1 MKIIFLNIYNGVAE
15 RGSEIF
21 VSELASRLVVNHEVT
36 VVQSGLKGKFTYRQ
50 KVVAGIPY
58 LSNSGLWNIFYHFLV
73 FYFTLR
79 ALPFILN
86 EGCDWLIPVNGRYQV
101 LICRLVRKIKKC
113 RILIG
118 GHGGIGREDRIN
130 LLIGRPNVFIAL
142 TPSAFT
148 WAKQIAPRTKVQLIP
163 NAIDLGKFNLKTEN
177 KIQFKR
183 PLVMSV
189 SALLPYKRIDLLIKA
204 VVKLPG
210 VNFLLI
216 GDGPARKEITKL
228 GASLLPERFFYLP
241 RVKHNEMPNYYRAA
255 DIFSLPSKSSEAFGL
270 VYLEAMA
277 SNLPVVA
284 PIDDNR
290 KFIIGKAGLLCNV
303 SDLDD
308 YAGTLTAALKTDFTN
323 LPRKQAE
330 KFSWDNIASQYE
342 QIIETVS

>member
-1 MKIIFLNIYNGVAE
+1 MKIIFLNIYNGVEE

-21 VSELASRLVVNHEVT
+21 VSELACRLVSKHEVT
-36 VVQSGLKGKFTYRQ
+36 VVQSGLKGKFPYRQ
-50 KVVAGIPY
+50 KVIMGIPY
-58 LSNSGLWNIFYHFLV
+58 LSNSGFRNVFYHFLV
-73 FYFTLR
+73 LYFTLR
-79 ALPFILN
+79 ALPFIIK
-86 EGCDWLIPVNGRYQV
+86 EGCDWLIPVNGRSQV

-118 GHGGIGREDRIN
+118 GHAGIGREDGIN
-130 LLIGRPNVFIAL
+130 LIIGRPDIFVAL
-142 TPSAFT
+142 TPSALT
-148 WAKQIAPRTKVQLIP
+148 WAKHIAPRTKVQLIP
-163 NAIDLGKFNLKTEN
+163 NAVDLKKFHLKTEN
-177 KIQFKR
+177 KTQFKR
-183 PLVMSV
+183 PLVLSV
-189 SALLPYKRIDLLIKA
+189 SAILPYKRIDLLIKA
-204 VVKLPG
+204 IAKLPG

-216 GDGPARKEITKL
+216 GDGPARTEITKL
-228 GASLLPERFFYLP
+228 GASLLPERFFYIP
-241 RVKHNEMPNYYRAA
+241 HVKHNKMPIYYGAA

-284 PIDDNR
+284 PSDDNR

-308 YAGTLTAALKTDFTN
+308 YAGTLTAALKTDFRD
-323 LPRKQAE
+323 LPRQQAE